1 MIEAALSKIS
11 EVGLKE
17 VGKEG
22 LKKSSENLP
31 NFAKDTGSSDIK
43 NFVDADK
50 PINTKSLLEETKNL
64 ISDKVQTGVY
74 EAKGLV
80 NDSISHQFFDPKGNP
95 LAQKM
100 TITDMIGKDSIRMP
114 YVGSDKLNSNSVGYL
129 RDSKSFWRE
138 YESKHSD
145 TLSSNNS
152 RLIENGKSPIVDKKW
167 IDQHPN
173 QKSYLGERL
182 EHHHRNNTDEAYAVP
197 QTLHRGRFNKEKMHV
212 D

>member
-50 PINTKSLLEETKNL
+50 PIYTRSLLEEAKTL
-64 ISDKVQTGVY
+64 ISDKMQTGVY

-80 NDSISHQFFDPKGNP
+80 NDSISHQFFDTKGNP

-114 YVGSDKLNSNSVGYL
+114 YVGSDKLNSNAVGYL

-138 YESKHSD
+138 YESKHPD
-145 TLSSNNS
+145 TLSNNNS

-167 IDQHPN
+167 VDQHPN

-182 EHHHRNNTDEAYAVP
+182 EHHHRNNADEAYAVP